1 MSAWPKK
8 KWTLTSSACPASAK
22 PPKPSG
28 WRWSSRAPTGG
39 TVAASGGI
47 IPCLKALPKPI
58 LEAAKYAL
66 RVKDANHARTYEVG
80 VVPRKDGKPGYTLLW
95 DFYMGGYGLQDAVG
109 EGGTKLAH
117 AYAEAVIM
125 QECKKKGLKVKRQ
138 VTEDGRILLEATGGR
153 ERRKSCSKSTKA
165 KWPLP

>member
-1 MSAWPKK
+1 MVEQG
-8 KWTLTSSACPASAK
+8 TY
-22 PPKPSG
+22 
-28 WRWSSRAPTGG
+28 RWYGRSVGDYP
-39 TVAASGGI
+39 
-47 IPCLKALPKPI
+47 LPEGFTETDPGKC
-58 LEAAKYAL
+58 EYAL

-109 EGGTKLAH
+109 EGGTKLAD

-153 ERRKSCSKSTKA
+153 
-165 KWPLP
+165 